1 MAQSFYTKWQ
11 YVFLADA
18 GCYVSRE
25 YRNFQTALVREIS
38 KYAKAVD
45 AAVVAKTKGHL
56 LYELFC
62 RAQRQIRLHKPFLR
76 IVPED
81 WLGQNRTRFVPDP
94 HGPACRGLYR
104 RHQSI
109 LRSVAVAVH
118 DRPTA
123 GLTLLPVPARQAV
136 TADRRAGSG
145 LCTSRSPSLFSLV
158 AILLYS
164 AQKPRI
170 VEKRQKQ
177 PVFALEKRQ
186 EGPASRPTAS
196 CTVVDTD
203 SPYRPFFPAGQETPS
218 PVLSDRLG
226 HNIFQ
231 QERDHAHI
239 HDAILIRPR
248 LAVAVQH
255 DDLAEEVAGVSQRE
269 GFLCLLF
276 RRVYV

>member
-45 AAVVAKTKGHL
+45 AAVVAKTKGHYFTSCFVERNGKFVYINHSSGL
-56 LYELFC
+56 SRRIGSVRIELDSFL
-62 RAQRQIRLHKPFLR
+62 IR
-76 IVPED
+76 
-81 WLGQNRTRFVPDP
+81 
-94 HGPACRGLYR
+94 PACRGLYR

-109 LRSVAVAVH
+109 FRSVAVAVH

>member
-1 MAQSFYTKWQ
+1 M
-11 YVFLADA
+11 
-18 GCYVSRE
+18 
-25 YRNFQTALVREIS
+25 
-38 KYAKAVD
+38 
-45 AAVVAKTKGHL
+45 
-56 LYELFC
+56 
-62 RAQRQIRLHKPFLR
+62 
-76 IVPED
+76 
-81 WLGQNRTRFVPDP
+81 
-94 HGPACRGLYR
+94 
-104 RHQSI
+104 
-109 LRSVAVAVH
+109 RSVAVAVH

-269 GFLCLLF
+269 GFLWLLF